1 MSEIV
6 TERVIS
12 VIGTDAAIVEAKLPA
27 EATLK
32 KETTALE
39 VKAEATL
46 VTTDAGYQ
54 EAAEFGKAIKAK
66 ANEITAFFKPMKEAA
81 YKAHKEVCDRE
92 KQMLEPLAKA
102 ERLVKQAMGGYAIE
116 KERRRR
122 AEEEAARKAAE
133 EEAARRLE
141 EAIAL
146 EEEGREEEAAAA
158 VEDAEVYDTAA
169 STLIVGGAPP
179 KVSGVGTRKD
189 WEIVSIDGARVP
201 VQFSGVELRPVDNA
215 AVMRLIRASKGSI
228 EIPGISYR
236 ETASISF
243 RGR

>member
-12 VIGTDAAIVEAKLPA
+12 VIGTDATVIEAKPPA
-27 EATLK
+27 EDALK
-32 KETTALE
+32 KESSALE

-46 VTTDAGYQ
+46 VTTDEQYQ

-66 ANEITAFFKPMKEAA
+66 ANEITTFFKPMKDAA

-92 KQMLEPLAKA
+92 KQMLDPLAKA
-102 ERLVKQAMGGYAIE
+102 EKLVKQAMGTYSIE
-116 KERRRR
+116 KERRRK

-133 EEAARRLE
+133 KEAARRLE

-146 EEEGREEEAAAA
+146 EEQGRNEEAAAV

-169 STLIVGGAPP
+169 STLIVGGASP

-189 WEIVSIDGARVP
+189 WEIVSIDGAKVP
-201 VQFSGVELRPVDNA
+201 AQFSGVELRPVDKA